1 MVADTSPAVMVADTS
16 PVVMAVDNSVDEA
29 VPAATPSA
37 RREDGIA
44 LPGTAVAAGEV
55 GAAAGEVGVAGSVQ
69 CFGRF
74 S

>member
-1 MVADTSPAVMVADTS
+1 
-16 PVVMAVDNSVDEA
+16 VDEA
-29 VPAATPSA
+29 VAAATPSA
-37 RREDGIA
+37 RREDGTI

-74 S
+74 F